1 MGLGPDSDDPVAWD
15 GNVGSVPAS
24 LSLMPNLAAHV
35 LSRSVRAI
43 AVFPPHVVLGGSFL
57 GHLTNRLD
65 YLVRWDGAKV
75 EGIGGGL
82 DGTVYALETV
92 RNFLVV
98 AGSFSQLYQDDA
110 VVSVQ
115 TPKTVKSG
123 GLGKWDGERWSLVG
137 GAAVN
142 GVVTCMAVASLNE
155 PGFEAQQLLYVAGRF
170 RQVGDVPALNIAA
183 YNFVTQRWRTLSQGL
198 RARDVYALAVSPR
211 LNSSH
216 HSLFAV
222 GSISHAGAL
231 DLGNVGM
238 WRSESET
245 WHPMRN
251 VNGVVRAAAVMDGR
265 LFIGG
270 DFTAAGGEAIAAIA
284 YTNIH
289 EPGMDISGNTCTLD
303 AIAGC
308 ANSSFVWRRVGV
320 GVQGNVHVLRA
331 VTGCMYVGGRFDSV
345 GDHEGIKSANNI
357 ARWCTLP
364 SESPFHTE
372 KWEPVQGLDNA
383 GGTVLAI
390 VGADPQLGNE

>member
-1 MGLGPDSDDPVAWD
+1 MHESQVDV
-15 GNVGSVPAS
+15 
-24 LSLMPNLAAHV
+24 
-35 LSRSVRAI
+35 
-43 AVFPPHVVLGGSFL
+43 
-57 GHLTNRLD
+57 
-65 YLVRWDGAKV
+65 KV
-75 EGIGGGL
+75 C
-82 DGTVYALETV
+82 
-92 RNFLVV
+92 
-98 AGSFSQLYQDDA
+98 AGVQDDA

-115 TPKTVKSG
+115 TPKAVKSG
-123 GLGKWDGERWSLVG
+123 GLGKWDGEKWSLVG
-137 GAAVN
+137 GATVN

-183 YNFVTQRWRTLSQGL
+183 YNFVTQRWRALSQGL

-222 GSISHAGAL
+222 GSISHAGDL